1 MSVDFKT
8 EVVGVR
14 DAVVLLKKTEP
25 AIFKEFRSK
34 AKFAVDPIVKDA
46 QARLNKAS
54 GRNGKNAPLSGLV
67 RPWGKKKGRIVP
79 GWSQQ
84 VAVKG
89 VKVQV
94 RPSKTAFLTVTQR
107 QIAPAVYDMAGRK
120 TPNKLSRQLDMFS
133 RPSRIMWPAA
143 ESKEDEV
150 TRNLALLVDF
160 VNQETNSKL
169 RY

>member
-1 MSVDFKT
+1 MTVEFKT
-8 EVVGVR
+8 EIVGIR
-14 DAVVLLKKTEP
+14 DTVTLLRKTEP

-46 QARLNKAS
+46 QRRLNEAS
-54 GRNGKNAPLSGLV
+54 SGKKAPLSGLV
-67 RPWGKKKGRIVP
+67 RPWGKKKGKIVP

-107 QIAPAVYDMAGRK
+107 QIAPAVFDIAGRK
-120 TPNKLSRQLDMFS
+120 KPNKLSRQLDMFAEAS
-133 RPSRIMWPAA
+133 RTMWPAA

-150 TRNLALLVDF
+150 TRNLSVLVEF
-160 VNQETNSKL
+160 VNEKTNRKL

>member
-1 MSVDFKT
+1 MTVDFKT
-8 EVVGVR
+8 EVVGIRNTVT
-14 DAVVLLKKTEP
+14 LLKKTQPEV
-25 AIFKEFRSK
+25 FKQFRSK

-54 GRNGKNAPLSGLV
+54 SGKAAPLSGLV

-107 QIAPAVYDMAGRK
+107 QIAPSV
-120 TPNKLSRQLDMFS
+120 F
-133 RPSRIMWPAA
+133 
-143 ESKEDEV
+143 E
-150 TRNLALLVDF
+150 
-160 VNQETNSKL
+160 
-169 RY
+169 